1 MADKDLKYMAEHVC
15 KIINGKGLA
24 EDIQLKLKKK
34 IANFRIPP
42 QLAVI
47 LVGQDERS
55 EVYVEFKQKA
65 CEEVGIKIKTIVL
78 EENIKQVRLER
89 IIDELNTDENIHGIL
104 VQLPLPK
111 HLDEKRIIELVDPAK
126 DVDGFHPTNI
136 GRLVAN
142 NESGITPATPKG
154 ILRILDS
161 INFDYVGK
169 HFVLVGSGYLV
180 GRPLVSLLLNRKAT
194 VTICNKSTENLA
206 RLTQMADVIISG
218 AGEPKLITR
227 EMVKKDAIVIDAG
240 IATTEGSVVGDVDFE
255 EVCKVA
261 KYITPVPGGVGPMTV
276 AMLLENT
283 WQAMRLIHG
292 YEDY

>member
-1 MADKDLKYMAEHVC
+1 MAEHVC

-24 EDIQLKLKKK
+24 GDIQSKLKKK
-34 IANFRIPP
+34 IDNFRITPK
-42 QLAVI
+42 LAVI
-47 LVGQDERS
+47 LVGHDERS
-55 EVYVEFKQKA
+55 EVYIEFKEKA
-65 CEEVGIKIKTIVL
+65 AREIGIEVKTIVL
-78 EENIKQVRLER
+78 EEATKQARLER
-89 IIDELNTDENIHGIL
+89 IIDELNNDENIHGIL

-111 HLDEKRIIELVDPAK
+111 HINEKRIIELVDPSK

-142 NESGITPATPKG
+142 NETGIIPATPKG
-154 ILRILDS
+154 IIRILDS
-161 INFDYVGK
+161 INFEFLGK

-180 GRPLVSLLLNRKAT
+180 GRPLVALLLNRQAT

-206 RLTQMADVIISG
+206 ELTQLGDVIVTG
-218 AGEPKLITR
+218 TGQPKIITR
-227 EMVKKDAIVIDAG
+227 EMVKKNATVIDAG
-240 IATTEGSVVGDVDFE
+240 IATADGSVIGDVDFD
-255 EVCKVA
+255 EVCKVV

-283 WQAMRLIHG
+283 WQAMRLQNG